1 MVDRRKIRKPLQGV
15 CRVKIGLNESIT
27 MYGRTTVLCITVLV
41 VLVLLYNLKL
51 SVRYIHF
58 PSPTFVVD
66 PVPRSIIHVPCGTQ
80 HHWSFSNVSTVEKF
94 QIGAPK
100 IRTKKGERSHCHFN
114 LIEFQKIAADKT
126 KGMPVCHII
135 MLWCWYFY
143 STS

>member
-1 MVDRRKIRKPLQGV
+1 M
-15 CRVKIGLNESIT
+15 KIGLNESIT

-66 PVPRSIIHVPCGTQ
+66 PVPRSLPSSMFHVAHNITGLSQTCQPLRNFKLARQ
-80 HHWSFSNVSTVEKF
+80 KY
-94 QIGAPK
+94 A
-100 IRTKKGERSHCHFN
+100 RRKKGERSHCHFN